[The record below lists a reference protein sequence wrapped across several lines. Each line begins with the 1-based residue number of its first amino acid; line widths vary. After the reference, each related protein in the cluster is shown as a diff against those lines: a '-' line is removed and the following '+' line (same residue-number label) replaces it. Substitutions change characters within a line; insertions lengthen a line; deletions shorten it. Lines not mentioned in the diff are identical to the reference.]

1 MNVVKAK
8 EEWKNFGV
16 GGMIFIWT
24 TQSYYLKVTL
34 NYYFQLYYCSQEKTT
49 TRTLEGCKLIGVHI
63 GVYKPYYCL

>member
-1 MNVVKAK
+1 MTVAKAK

-49 TRTLEGCKLIGVHI
+49 TRTHEGKIFVPILCH
-63 GVYKPYYCL
+63 